1 MSETAGYAKGRA
13 KRSEI
18 VEAAT
23 ALFGEVGYR
32 SASLREIAARC
43 GISHPGLLHHFA
55 SKELLLQAV
64 LERRD
69 QVDAQ
74 GIGLDESRGADTL
87 ARIVALVGRNAERRA
102 IVELFATLSAESVAP
117 DHPAHAYFV
126 ERYRNVVV
134 ILARAY
140 TEAAEDG
147 VLADGIDPEDAA
159 RELVAL
165 LDGLQVQWLLHP
177 ETTDMQRLVRAYIQR
192 QLTVPLDEFDPQ
204 DETP

>member
-126 ERYRNVVV
+126 ERYRNVVA

-140 TEAAEDG
+140 SEAAEDG
-147 VLADGIDPEDAA
+147 VLAEGVEPEDAA

-165 LDGLQVQWLLHP
+165 MDGLQVQWLLHP
-177 ETTDMQRLVRAYIQR
+177 DTTDMQRLVRAHLQR
-192 QLTVPLDEFDPQ
+192 QVTVPLVEIDLTED
-204 DETP
+204 TP